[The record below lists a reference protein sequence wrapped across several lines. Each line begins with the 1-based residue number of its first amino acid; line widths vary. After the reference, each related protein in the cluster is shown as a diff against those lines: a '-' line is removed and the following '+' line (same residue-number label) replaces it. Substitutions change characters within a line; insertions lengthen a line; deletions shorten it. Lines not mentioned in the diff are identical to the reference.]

1 MNPGGATPEHANP
14 PERGVTAHLRI
25 FPGLDHLEWLHARF
39 VDGQRYA
46 RHCHATYAIGVVE
59 SGIEGFHYRG
69 ARHAAGA
76 GRIVVINPQEPHDGF
91 PVGGHFR
98 YRMIYPTV
106 DLLRRAAG
114 TTGPG
119 TPHFPSGVIHD
130 PGLARAL
137 VRAHE
142 RLEQGTTLEGES
154 AFYTAV
160 QQLVQRHAH
169 SPRTSPS
176 RGNGV
181 PAGLRQ
187 TRDYLEANLGEGV
200 SLGELSRIAGLPP
213 HTLCRAFRQTYG
225 LPPHAYQV
233 NRRVEQARARLAS
246 QEPIAAV
253 ALALGFT
260 DQAHLN
266 RCFRAR
272 TGVTPGQ
279 YQRACKN
286 VQDPGA
292 G

>member
-1 MNPGGATPEHANP
+1 MESRNRTPVHANP
-14 PERGVTAHLRI
+14 PERGVTARLRI
-25 FPGLDHLEWLHARF
+25 VPGLDGLEWLHARF

-46 RHCHATYAIGVVE
+46 RHCHATYVIGVVE

-76 GRIVVINPQEPHDGF
+76 GEIVVINPQEPHDGF

-98 YRMIYPTV
+98 YRMLYPAV
-106 DLLRRAAG
+106 DLIRRAAG
-114 TTGPG
+114 TSDPG
-119 TPHFPSGVIHD
+119 TPYFPCGVIHD
-130 PGLARAL
+130 PGLAREL

-142 RLEQGTTLEGES
+142 RLEHGTTLEGET
-154 AFYTAV
+154 AFYAAM
-160 QQLVQRHAH
+160 QQLVQRHARP
-169 SPRTSPS
+169 PRTPPPVESQVS
-176 RGNGV
+176 SE
-181 PAGLRQ
+181 LRR
-187 TRDYLEANLGEGV
+187 TRDYLEAHLCERV
-200 SLGELSRIAGLPP
+200 SLGDLSRVAGLPP
-213 HTLCRAFRQTYG
+213 HALCRAFRRTYG
-225 LPPHAYQV
+225 LPPHAYQIS
-233 NRRVEQARARLAS
+233 RRVEQARARLAS

-286 VQDPGA
+286 VQDP
-292 G
+292 